1 MIGKLWTSEEGSV
14 EQQPS
19 GHVETSA
26 CQTLLRGQML
36 IGQDGKLM
44 KANTAQSE
52 PESNMMYLVNIK
64 GKNSVILV
72 PGLLTWWDDK
82 WTLYFQNCLAE
93 KSSMKKS
100 SLFEQKSL
108 NDFHLAWIWKIWDW
122 LLWAW
127 RDSLFWA
134 WCCELCQQK
143 FPQFG
148 FWINCYS
155 AYTCALRTMWK
166 TNPPK
171 N

>member
-1 MIGKLWTSEEGSV
+1 MANIQVQLSAKVTIVFITGVVSAEKTKNLLFNGAKPVIGKLWTSEEGSV

-108 NDFHLAWIWKIWDW
+108 NDFHLA
-122 LLWAW
+122 
-127 RDSLFWA
+127 
-134 WCCELCQQK
+134 
-143 FPQFG
+143 
-148 FWINCYS
+148 
-155 AYTCALRTMWK
+155 
-166 TNPPK
+166 
-171 N
+171 